1 MGKDTDLLEAARV
14 GNAIIIE
21 RLLSTKQK
29 NVLSQALSFRRS
41 VSPNCQ
47 DGSGYTPLHHAVL
60 NGHRDIVELLL
71 KYEASPIVPDNRG
84 NTPLHLAAWTGNS
97 AMLNALLMKGITRG
111 QVNEQNN
118 DGDSHLHF
126 ASQYGHTE
134 VVEILLEKGANPDV
148 LNKKDESP
156 LDLASQ
162 YGRLDVVEVLL
173 RKQPSLLEKIPE
185 GRSLLHL
192 AARNG
197 HHLIIRKLLEFGCDI
212 NKKLPTGTA
221 LHEAAL
227 FGKVEVV
234 RALLESLPQ
243 IDVYAKDGKGETAVQ
258 KVQGHS
264 SKMARDITALIKAFA
279 RGEPLPPT
287 SSPVVSLSQS
297 SSDGDDVEP
306 PSIYD
311 NLPLKGNH
319 STLPLVSRKTREQN
333 LSYEPVQFNPERSGP
348 ALSSGIRENYV
359 NIKLGEKSRTPPK
372 KPARVSIGHL
382 LEQLNENGL
391 TENSSEGAFANSAS
405 MFDLR
410 DAPQQ
415 PEPPVGKDDSPSHLS
430 LPPNYEDQEADSDVD
445 HGDYAM
451 LRPDA
456 FLIKETTTERIP
468 AAAGITTN
476 TEAEVEAAD
485 VKSCSSHDSQSTG
498 ADPDSLHEESAQ
510 SAATGQ
516 DKRPVGKTR
525 RKLSAPIASMDSDP
539 EGDIE
544 VYELL
549 ADAVT
554 GDDKE
559 SGSSR
564 ASSRRH
570 LASNSDVA
578 LKPVPAPRRNIS
590 PCVTPMS
597 PKYFPAVAPNGSPP
611 TEGFS
616 PYRKEDDPTE
626 TPSHPPP
633 SPHTAMLGIQARFSQ
648 HKLPAV
654 DAGDEDDDQV
664 CSCDELP
671 GDCNSI
677 SPSTI
682 APTHQQHPYAPPNQ
696 QFVFQSIAEESAI
709 SSSSSGDSKS
719 QLLKT
724 ELPIG
729 TCSEQKPNSSI
740 NNNLK
745 TGIEGFK
752 PIPPKRINVPC
763 KMLSSDVKNVDH
775 ASSTNG
781 IGHPR
786 DEASSIEEDVVTALT
801 VEQVERFNGIPSSPT
816 KIAVK
821 AEDARTNSSSSESDV
836 LRPDEADPFAG
847 LVRGSNQ
854 RSRVANMQERP
865 LKAEERNMGTDCK
878 DSNGFTEEN
887 SGGVGG
893 GGGGLD
899 ESSEWA
905 QIESIMA
912 SFGAGLVRESVYVR
926 DYEMNFQKML
936 EGSEKPQTVADWL
949 DGLGIGQYLY
959 TLIANGFDNLNF
971 LGNGIMEDQDLKEIG
986 IQDEC
991 HRKLLLEATKLLP
1004 KMKSIGE
1011 GGDHVP
1017 IPSSITEWLRSLV
1030 LSDYIQNFTEKGKTT
1045 MEKVRGLWDV
1055 EMENVLE
1062 IHMLGH
1068 RKRIL
1073 ASLGDWRQSIHSLHS
1088 SGSTSAIH
1096 DLASPSSPSM
1106 TSRSALDLT
1115 LDLDTK
1121 RRGEGLVRANS
1132 SSLDIDLFK
1141 DYSKDVTSPLR
1152 SRPTAMT
1159 GTNGKAWTLPERGRR
1174 HHMNRSTLSSNHGKS
1189 YAHSQESLP
1198 EDFNVYE
1205 RTKSDAL
1212 TIPQSRK
1219 KTHEMGTQV
1228 TPGIDENIPDI
1239 IKTDDKKK
1247 MKKSGLR
1254 RQNSANI
1261 STQTTDELSDSSSLD
1276 VIANTKP
1283 QWMHRPE
1290 DLVKGCCNYTA
1301 SYLGSTIVKDLQGTD
1316 STRSSCVRLRR
1327 SAHHVQ
1333 KVPTITLSIS
1343 YAGVKFID
1351 TKSKMII
1358 AEHEIC
1364 NISCVSQYEEDMG
1377 TFAYI
1382 TRDETYDRIY
1392 CHVFT
1397 VKTVDLASE
1406 IILTLGQAF
1415 ELAYQLLVKTHPSQ
1429 QVPQLSSPD
1438 SEDTKL

>member
-1 MGKDTDLLEAARV
+1 M
-14 GNAIIIE
+14 
-21 RLLSTKQK
+21 
-29 NVLSQALSFRRS
+29 
-41 VSPNCQ
+41 
-47 DGSGYTPLHHAVL
+47 
-60 NGHRDIVELLL
+60 
-71 KYEASPIVPDNRG
+71 
-84 NTPLHLAAWTGNS
+84 
-97 AMLNALLMKGITRG
+97 M
-111 QVNEQNN
+111 
-118 DGDSHLHF
+118 
-126 ASQYGHTE
+126 
-134 VVEILLEKGANPDV
+134 
-148 LNKKDESP
+148 
-156 LDLASQ
+156 
-162 YGRLDVVEVLL
+162 
-173 RKQPSLLEKIPE
+173 
-185 GRSLLHL
+185 
-192 AARNG
+192 
-197 HHLIIRKLLEFGCDI
+197 
-212 NKKLPTGTA
+212 
-221 LHEAAL
+221 
-227 FGKVEVV
+227 
-234 RALLESLPQ
+234 
-243 IDVYAKDGKGETAVQ
+243 
-258 KVQGHS
+258 
-264 SKMARDITALIKAFA
+264 
-279 RGEPLPPT
+279 
-287 SSPVVSLSQS
+287 
-297 SSDGDDVEP
+297 
-306 PSIYD
+306 
-311 NLPLKGNH
+311 
-319 STLPLVSRKTREQN
+319 
-333 LSYEPVQFNPERSGP
+333 
-348 ALSSGIRENYV
+348 
-359 NIKLGEKSRTPPK
+359 
-372 KPARVSIGHL
+372 
-382 LEQLNENGL
+382 
-391 TENSSEGAFANSAS
+391 
-405 MFDLR
+405 
-410 DAPQQ
+410 
-415 PEPPVGKDDSPSHLS
+415 
-430 LPPNYEDQEADSDVD
+430 
-445 HGDYAM
+445 
-451 LRPDA
+451 
-456 FLIKETTTERIP
+456 
-468 AAAGITTN
+468 
-476 TEAEVEAAD
+476 
-485 VKSCSSHDSQSTG
+485 
-498 ADPDSLHEESAQ
+498 
-510 SAATGQ
+510 
-516 DKRPVGKTR
+516 
-525 RKLSAPIASMDSDP
+525 
-539 EGDIE
+539 
-544 VYELL
+544 
-549 ADAVT
+549 
-554 GDDKE
+554 
-559 SGSSR
+559 
-564 ASSRRH
+564 
-570 LASNSDVA
+570 VA
-578 LKPVPAPRRNIS
+578 L
-590 PCVTPMS
+590 
-597 PKYFPAVAPNGSPP
+597 
-611 TEGFS
+611 
-616 PYRKEDDPTE
+616 
-626 TPSHPPP
+626 
-633 SPHTAMLGIQARFSQ
+633 
-648 HKLPAV
+648 
-654 DAGDEDDDQV
+654 
-664 CSCDELP
+664 
-671 GDCNSI
+671 
-677 SPSTI
+677 
-682 APTHQQHPYAPPNQ
+682 
-696 QFVFQSIAEESAI
+696 
-709 SSSSSGDSKS
+709 
-719 QLLKT
+719 
-724 ELPIG
+724 
-729 TCSEQKPNSSI
+729 
-740 NNNLK
+740 NLK
-745 TGIEGFK
+745 
-752 PIPPKRINVPC
+752 
-763 KMLSSDVKNVDH
+763 VKGVQ
-775 ASSTNG
+775 
-781 IGHPR
+781 PR
-786 DEASSIEEDVVTALT
+786 QQLFTSLI
-801 VEQVERFNGIPSSPT
+801 
-816 KIAVK
+816 
-821 AEDARTNSSSSESDV
+821 
-836 LRPDEADPFAG
+836 LR
-847 LVRGSNQ
+847 N
-854 RSRVANMQERP
+854 
-865 LKAEERNMGTDCK
+865 
-878 DSNGFTEEN
+878 
-887 SGGVGG
+887 
-893 GGGGLD
+893 
-899 ESSEWA
+899 
-905 QIESIMA
+905 IESIMA

-959 TLIANGFDNLNF
+959 TLIANASTISISCKDKVMMMLGGKLLPGWSVVGIYALVEDDQSSLISRGSSRSPFTVRGLGVPLILSPIF
-971 LGNGIMEDQDLKEIG
+971 VYCPREIAELGNGIMEDQDLKEIG

-1073 ASLGDWRQSIHSLHS
+1073 ASLGDWRQSLHSLHS
-1088 SGSTSAIH
+1088 SGSTSAIN

-1159 GTNGKAWTLPERGRR
+1159 GPNGKAWTLPERGRR
-1174 HHMNRSTLSSNHGKS
+1174 HHMNRTTLSSNHGKS